1 MQMVLYQ
8 NDVLVILTLF
18 DALLKSREREI
29 LVKSSHACLCI
40 CVCFSARYLKKKK
53 KTLNKILI

>member
-1 MQMVLYQ
+1 MQMVPYQ
-8 NDVLVILTLF
+8 DDVLVILTSF

-29 LVKSSHACLCI
+29 LVKSSHACLCMD
-40 CVCFSARYLKKKK
+40 VCFSARYLN

>member
-40 CVCFSARYLKKKK
+40 CVCFSARYLKKKH
-53 KTLNKILI
+53 

>member
-1 MQMVLYQ
+1 VQMVPYQ
-8 NDVLVILTLF
+8 DDVLVILTSF

-29 LVKSSHACLCI
+29 LVKSSHACLCMD
-40 CVCFSARYLKKKK
+40 VCFSAIYLN